1 MMEYKFFAV
10 AALVL
15 LSSGR
20 KHVDAYSNTANHL
33 MSRRRT
39 LNGARFVSSI
49 DNPAGEGMA
58 MDEANAGLTDDQNNM
73 IVDNL
78 MMIGFQNTNAESCIS
93 DHSAAAAVPL
103 LFPVPDISE
112 DLSGTGADFFSNI
125 NENAEEAYT
134 RELIQASVDE
144 DNVHHQPD
152 PPQLE
157 RQIALKPVVPDYA
170 SDDNSSGVKEILKF
184 AVPAIGVWLCGP
196 LLSMI
201 DTAAVGL
208 LSGTA
213 NQAALSPAVAVT
225 EYSTLL
231 LAFLYTATTN
241 LVASAQEEEKNIS
254 GKPLTSKTLISAI
267 QVSFFAGI
275 GLSAALMF
283 FSKTLLKAIIGNETI
298 SAAVFAPA
306 LRYVR
311 IRALGLPAAAII
323 GTTQAACLGMK
334 DIKAPFYVL
343 LAAAVVN
350 FFGDAI
356 FVGSKSPWIG
366 GAAGAAWATVFSQ
379 YAALAFFF
387 KWLLYKKKA
396 DKAEGHLKVST
407 GDDENVD
414 GTTETPKVVNLSK
427 KIIESTSPGIQE
439 LNGDLKLSS
448 AILEPASANNIIK
461 TGRLRSIG
469 SAKNKRKWIKSRLS
483 SFSTMKRKRN
493 EEKVAPEPFTTKGFL
508 NGQLKIQDAAK
519 VPSKVSVA
527 EFMPYVLPV
536 TASSVG
542 RVSMYVAMNYV
553 VSSTLGTSAMAAQQ
567 IILSIFYCL
576 CPIADSLNLTAQSFI
591 PPIYGKKKTK
601 DRTANL
607 QKMIKDFVKTGIIF
621 GGVMSS
627 MVAGIP
633 LISGLFTTDPVVIS
647 TVNGVVPL
655 LMGIFSLHGFVM
667 GGEGILLG
675 QKDLSFLGGAFS
687 LFFALVPF
695 LMISKKRAVGD
706 ALTLNGLWHIF
717 AGYQIARLAIWWTR
731 IMFLNRKMAQETANQ
746 PLQILDDYGFSE
758 DSVGRPLNVI
768 EGLNVDNIDTPDE
781 LLVKAPSF
789 G

>member
-1 MMEYKFFAV
+1 MEYKFPAA
-10 AALVL
+10 AALML

-20 KHVDAYSNTANHL
+20 TPVDAYSNTANHL
-33 MSRRRT
+33 MSRRRS

-49 DNPAGEGMA
+49 ENPAGEGTT
-58 MDEANAGLTDDQNNM
+58 MDEANGLTDDQNNM
-73 IVDNL
+73 AVDNL

-93 DHSAAAAVPL
+93 DHSAAAMPL
-103 LFPVPDISE
+103 LFPAPDIPE
-112 DLSGTGADFFSNI
+112 DRSDTDANFFRDI

-144 DNVHHQPD
+144 NHVQHQPD

-157 RQIALKPVVPDYA
+157 RQIALKPVVSA
-170 SDDNSSGVKEILKF
+170 SASASANNNSSGVKDILKF
-184 AVPAIGVWLCGP
+184 AIPAIGVWLCGP

-275 GLSAALMF
+275 GLSAVLML
-283 FSKTLLKAIIGNETI
+283 FSKSLLKAIIGNETI

-323 GTTQAACLGMK
+323 GTAQAACLGMK

-343 LAAAVVN
+343 VAAALVN

-396 DKAEGHLKVST
+396 DKAEGLKVST
-407 GDDENVD
+407 GDDENIN
-414 GTTETPKVVNLSK
+414 GTTETPKVVNLSE

-439 LNGDLKLSS
+439 FNGDLKLSS
-448 AILEPASANNIIK
+448 AMLEPASANNIIK

-483 SFSTMKRKRN
+483 SFSTKKQKRN
-493 EEKVAPEPFTTKGFL
+493 EEKIAPEPFTTKGFL

-519 VPSKVSVA
+519 VPSKVSIA

-621 GGVMSS
+621 GSVMSS

-655 LMGIFSLHGFVM
+655 LMGIFSVHGFVM

-695 LMISKKRAVGD
+695 MMISKKRAVGD
-706 ALTLNGLWHIF
+706 ALTLNGLWHVF

-731 IMFLNRKMAQETANQ
+731 IMFLSRKMTQETANL
-746 PLQILDDYGFSE
+746 PLRILDDYGFSE